1 MRSCAGGRLG
11 WVQGL
16 VAAFMG
22 AGQGLPARRW
32 LGPNARAK
40 RHAQVAGYI
49 LSRADLA
56 IAFFLLLVVLRS
68 TMQQSQVG

>member
-1 MRSCAGGRLG
+1 
-11 WVQGL
+11 
-16 VAAFMG
+16 MG